1 MDAMDGELRVP
12 REAEILEGLRA
23 WVEIET
29 PTGHVEGINRL
40 MDLAGAEYA
49 ALGATL
55 ERIPGRDGQGDHL
68 SITLPWDGPAET
80 KGVLVLSHLDTVHA
94 VGSLATM
101 PFRVEGDHAYGPGIS
116 DMKGGTYIAL
126 RAIRTLIEAGRP
138 TPLPIRVLLTSDEE
152 TGSETSQAL
161 IERAAD
167 QAAYVL
173 VTEPA
178 RGGGKI
184 VTGRRGVAR
193 YTLTTHGRPAHSGSN
208 HQKGRNAIREMAHQV
223 LAVEA
228 MTDHARGL
236 TLNIGQIRGGTS
248 DNTVPEWCTAGLD
261 VRVESRALYEE
272 IDARLRALA
281 PQTPDVTLA
290 IEGGLNRPPYRK
302 TPEIAALLDHA
313 RRLAAEDGWVLED
326 LHTGGGSDGSFVAER
341 VPTLDGLGV
350 DGAAAHTPDE
360 HIYISSLV
368 PRMTL
373 LRRLMETLG
382 A

>member
-1 MDAMDGELRVP
+1 MDAFEGELRVP
-12 REAEILEGLRA
+12 GEAEILEGLRA

-29 PTGHVEGINRL
+29 PTGHVAGINRL
-40 MDLAGAEYA
+40 MDLAAAEYA
-49 ALGATL
+49 ALGAAV

-68 SITLPWDGPAET
+68 SIELPWPGPATT
-80 KGVLVLSHLDTVHA
+80 KGILLLSHLDTVHA

-116 DMKGGTYIAL
+116 DMKGGAYIAL
-126 RAIRTLIEAGRP
+126 RAIRTLVEAGVR
-138 TPLPIRVLLTSDEE
+138 TPLPVRVLLTSDEE
-152 TGSETSQAL
+152 TGSDTSRAL

-167 QAAYVL
+167 RAAYVL

-178 RGGGKI
+178 RGGGKV

-193 YTLTTHGRPAHSGSN
+193 YTLTTHGRPAHSGTN
-208 HQKGRNAIREMAHQV
+208 HARGRSAIREMAHQV

-228 MTDHARGL
+228 MTDHERGL
-236 TLNIGQIRGGTS
+236 TLNVGQIAGGTS

-261 VRVESRALYEE
+261 VRIETRALFEE
-272 IDARLRALA
+272 VDARLRALA
-281 PQTPDVTLA
+281 PQTADVTLA
-290 IEGGLNRPPYRK
+290 LEGGLNRPPYRK
-302 TPEIAALLDHA
+302 TPAIAALFEHA
-313 RRLAAEDGWVLED
+313 RRLAAEDGWALED

-341 VPTLDGLGV
+341 VQTLDGLGV

-360 HIYISSLV
+360 HLYVSSLV